1 MDVADA
7 RARIDCLRFSFHVM
21 NSSARVPVPVNEPV
35 LTYAPGTRERNDLKL
50 ALKDLSSRQIDIP
63 IIIGGKEIRTGRTV
77 DAVMPHSHRH
87 VVAKVHQAGAAEI
100 AGAVA
105 AARTAWPE
113 WSTLSL
119 PGPRGGFLQAPE
131 PAAAARGA
139 VGKRRT

>member
-1 MDVADA
+1 M
-7 RARIDCLRFSFHVM
+7 
-21 NSSARVPVPVNEPV
+21 PVNEPV

-77 DAVMPHSHRH
+77 DAVMPHSHGH

-105 AARTAWPE
+105 AARTAWRWRE
-113 WSTLSL
+113 
-119 PGPRGGFLQAPE
+119 
-131 PAAAARGA
+131 
-139 VGKRRT
+139 RRTTA

>member
-1 MDVADA
+1 
-7 RARIDCLRFSFHVM
+7 
-21 NSSARVPVPVNEPV
+21 VPVNEPV

-105 AARTAWPE
+105 AARTAWQE
-113 WSTLSL
+113 WSTWSL
-119 PGPRGGFLQAPE
+119 PERAAVFLKAADLLATE
-131 PAAAARGA
+131 VLAVSVVEGAPAAPLSPHVLDDRNVRFWLRS
-139 VGKRRT
+139 VG